1 MYIFYFI
8 FIFSRFL
15 VYYELDQK
23 GFLKVFNKDYLSED
37 FLDLIIFNHT
47 IPNGHLILEKLLN
60 YLYINNSL
68 LFYLL
73 NILYT
78 ISLCYFVNDIFKNLK
93 LNKNI
98 RIFILILLSTI
109 LIPYET
115 WRVSHHD
122 HINLFIISY
131 LFWSLFKF
139 INFNEKFNHLIFAL
153 ILLNLFYTLGFVYF
167 LFISFYL
174 VLIKKLNYIKIEK
187 YDYIKLFSVLLVII
201 SIFTKNYISASV
213 FSSTSM
219 GGANLIQRTVHA
231 IGEKNYENLIHINN
245 QKFPNWWKNV
255 HKEIILRNHDENLE
269 DSRISNLAHGK
280 LDHDVFENFKKQK
293 KLIKNTSNLEKDLEN
308 LLKKESQNFKLRKW
322 LYNYG
327 YKENLLS
334 TKYQSY
340 GNIIFIEACKTYPLN
355 MLIGNLGNKGV
366 LLTSIQMLSHGGL
379 LPNYYEK
386 EFKYK
391 NRPLIILNNIMRVLI
406 LLIIVLTPF
415 ILLKKINFKVLSKN
429 DIFYLFLV
437 FFLFVIIILSSI
449 ITCCENPRMLVMQ
462 FFLLIL
468 ICVMNCTYLFKKNNL
483 IKK

>member
-8 FIFSRFL
+8 FILSRFF
-15 VYYELDQK
+15 VYYELVQRD
-23 GFLKVFNKDYLSED
+23 FLKVYNKDYLNED
-37 FLDLIIFNHT
+37 FLDLIVFNHT

-60 YLYINNSL
+60 YLYINTSS

-78 ISLCYFVNDIFKNLK
+78 ISLCYFLNDIFKNFK
-93 LNKNI
+93 LNKNL

-139 INFNEKFNHLIFAL
+139 VNFNKKFNHLFFAL

-167 LFISFYL
+167 LLITFYL
-174 VLIKKLNYIKIEK
+174 VLIKKLNYIKIGK
-187 YDYIKLFSVLLVII
+187 YDYLKLFSIFLLIV
-201 SIFTKNYISASV
+201 SLFTKNYISTSV

-231 IGEKNYENLIHINN
+231 IGEKKYENLIQIDN
-245 QKFPNWWKNV
+245 QKLPNWWKNI
-255 HKEIILRNHDENLE
+255 HKEIILRNYEENLG

-280 LDHDVFENFKKQK
+280 LDSDVFQNFKKQK
-293 KLIKNTSNLEKDLEN
+293 KLIQDTGNLEKDLEN
-308 LLKKESQNFKLRKW
+308 LINKESQNFELRKW

-327 YKENLLS
+327 YQENLLS
-334 TKYQSY
+334 IKYQSY
-340 GNIIFIEACKTYPLN
+340 GSIIFIEACKTHPIN
-355 MLIGNLGNKGV
+355 MLIGNLGNKGI
-366 LLTSIQMLSHGGL
+366 LLTSIQMLSYGGL
-379 LPNYYEK
+379 LPNYYEQ
-386 EFKYK
+386 EHKYK
-391 NRPLIILNNIMRVLI
+391 NKLLINLTNIMRIII
-406 LLIIVLTPF
+406 LLIIFLTPF
-415 ILLKKINFKVLSKN
+415 ILLKKINYKVLNKN
-429 DIFYLFLV
+429 DIFYLLLV
-437 FFLFVIIILSSI
+437 FSLFVIIILSSI

-462 FFLLIL
+462 FFILIL
-468 ICVMNCTYLFKKNNL
+468 ICIMNYTYLFKQHDL

>member
-1 MYIFYFI
+1 MYIFYLI
-8 FIFSRFL
+8 FIFSRFI

-23 GFLKVFNKDYLSED
+23 AFLKVYNKDYLNED
-37 FLDLIIFNHT
+37 FLNLIIFNHT
-47 IPNGHLILEKLLN
+47 LPNGHLILEKLLN
-60 YLYINNSL
+60 YFYTNTSL

-78 ISLCYFVNDIFKNLK
+78 ISLCYFVNDIFKNFK
-93 LNKNI
+93 LDKNI
-98 RIFILILLSTI
+98 KIFILIVLSTI

-122 HINLFIISY
+122 HINIFIISY

-139 INFNEKFNHLIFAL
+139 INFNEKFNHIIFAL

-167 LFISFYL
+167 LFISFYF
-174 VLIKKLNYIKIEK
+174 VLIKKLNYIKIGK
-187 YDYIKLFSVLLVII
+187 YDYLKLFSVLLLII
-201 SIFTKNYISASV
+201 SIFTKNYISVSV

-231 IGEKNYENLIHINN
+231 IGEKNYENLIQANN
-245 QKFPNWWKNV
+245 QKFPNWWKNI
-255 HKEIILRNHDENLE
+255 HNEIVLRNYDENLS

-280 LDHDVFENFKKQK
+280 LDHDVFQNFKKQK
-293 KLIKNTSNLEKDLEN
+293 KLIQITSNLEKDLEN
-308 LLKKESQNFKLRKW
+308 LLKKESQNFQLRKW

-327 YKENLLS
+327 YQQNLLS

-340 GNIIFIEACKTYPLN
+340 GSIIFVEACKTYPIN

-366 LLTSIQMLSHGGL
+366 LLTAIQMLSHGGL
-379 LPNYYEK
+379 LPNYYEQ
-386 EFKYK
+386 EYKYK
-391 NRPLIILNNIMRVLI
+391 NKFLINLNNIMRVLI
-406 LLIIVLTPF
+406 LLIIFITPF
-415 ILLKKINFKVLSKN
+415 VLLKKINFKVLNKN
-429 DIFYLFLV
+429 DIFYLLLV
-437 FFLFVIIILSSI
+437 FSLFVIIMFSSI

-462 FFLLIL
+462 FFLMIL
-468 ICVMNCTYLFKKNNL
+468 ICVMNCTYLFKKNDL

>member
-1 MYIFYFI
+1 MYILYLI
-8 FIFSRFL
+8 FIFSRFF

-23 GFLKVFNKDYLSED
+23 GLIRVYNKDYLNED

-47 IPNGHLILEKLLN
+47 LPNGHLILEKLLN
-60 YLYINNSL
+60 YFYINTSI

-78 ISLCYFVNDIFKNLK
+78 IFFCYFINDICKNFKF
-93 LNKNI
+93 NKSI
-98 RIFILILLSTI
+98 RIFILILLSII

-139 INFNEKFNHLIFAL
+139 INFNEKFNHLIFSL
-153 ILLNLFYTLGFVYF
+153 ILLNLFYTLGFIYF

-174 VLIKKLNYIKIEK
+174 FLIKKLNYIEIGKFE
-187 YDYIKLFSVLLVII
+187 YLKLFSVLLLII

-219 GGANLIQRTVHA
+219 GGANLIQRTIHA
-231 IGEKNYENLIHINN
+231 IGEKNYENLIQINN
-245 QKFPNWWKNV
+245 QKFPSWWKNI
-255 HKEIILRNHDENLE
+255 HKEIIQKNYDENLG

-280 LDHDVFENFKKQK
+280 LDHDVLQNFKKQK
-293 KLIKNTSNLEKDLEN
+293 KLIQNTSNLEKDLEN
-308 LLKKESQNFKLRKW
+308 LLKKENQNFKLRKW

-327 YKENLLS
+327 YQENLLS
-334 TKYQSY
+334 IKYQSY
-340 GNIIFIEACKTYPLN
+340 GSIIFIEACKTHPVN

-379 LPNYYEK
+379 LPNYYEQ
-386 EFKYK
+386 EFKYENK
-391 NRPLIILNNIMRVLI
+391 FLINLNNIIRVLI
-406 LLIIVLTPF
+406 LLIIFLTPF
-415 ILLKKINFKVLSKN
+415 ILLKKINFKALNKN
-429 DIFYLFLV
+429 DIFYLLLV
-437 FFLFVIIILSSI
+437 FSLSLIIILSSI

-468 ICVMNCTYLFKKNNL
+468 ICLMNFTYLFKKNNL

>member
-1 MYIFYFI
+1 MYIFYLI

-23 GFLKVFNKDYLSED
+23 GFLKIYNKDYLNED
-37 FLDLIIFNHT
+37 FLNLIIFNHT
-47 IPNGHLILEKLLN
+47 LPNGHLILEKLLN
-60 YLYINNSL
+60 YFNINTSL

-78 ISLCYFVNDIFKNLK
+78 ISLCYFVNDLFKNFK
-93 LNKNI
+93 LDKNI

-115 WRVSHHD
+115 WRVNHHD
-122 HINLFIISY
+122 HINIFIISY

-139 INFNEKFNHLIFAL
+139 INFNEKFNHVIFAL

-167 LFISFYL
+167 LLTSFYF
-174 VLIKKLNYIKIEK
+174 VLIKKLNYIKIGK
-187 YDYIKLFSVLLVII
+187 YDFLKLFSVLLLII
-201 SIFTKNYISASV
+201 SIFTKNYISVYV

-231 IGEKNYENLIHINN
+231 IGEKNYDNLIQTNN
-245 QKFPNWWKNV
+245 KKFPNWWKNI
-255 HKEIILRNHDENLE
+255 HNEIVLRNYDENLV

-280 LDHDVFENFKKQK
+280 LDHDVFQNFKKQK
-293 KLIKNTSNLEKDLEN
+293 KLIQITNNLEKDLEN
-308 LLKKESQNFKLRKW
+308 LLKKESQNFQLRKW

-340 GNIIFIEACKTYPLN
+340 GSIIFVEACKTHPVN

-366 LLTSIQMLSHGGL
+366 LLTAIQMLSHGGL
-379 LPNYYEK
+379 LPNYYEQ
-386 EFKYK
+386 EYKYK
-391 NRPLIILNNIMRVLI
+391 NKFLINLNNIIRVLI
-406 LLIIVLTPF
+406 LLIISLTPF
-415 ILLKKINFKVLSKN
+415 VLFKKINFKVLKKN
-429 DIFYLFLV
+429 DIFYLLLV
-437 FFLFVIIILSSI
+437 FSLFVIIILSSI

-462 FFLLIL
+462 FFLMIL
-468 ICVMNCTYLFKKNNL
+468 ICVMNCTYLFIKNDL